1 MIRRVWFFRQSWL
14 VGCRALAASLL
25 IACVLAPAAVAQ
37 QAAEADSLATADADS
52 AAADQLSE
60 LELRELGLRQRQS
73 GQGEQGGAAEP
84 DTSGGIFSNC
94 RNAPEAGV
102 KANVTRINYFA
113 RLSNTVDA
121 AGGGTLSDSYSYSY
135 DSYRRQERTVENR
148 SANVNYASG
157 GGQDAYQLLPVILR
171 LEASTSWSE
180 DINVNSA
187 GSRNVKRSESR
198 RAGLTASRS
207 SLATGPL
214 VQNLTAG
221 WYYNNTVGLNLGVE
235 NEQTNTEMSG
245 AVRTGFPLATG
256 LTLAT
261 RLYGTQRTGDNAL
274 AGIDSPT
281 ETQGDT
287 LGVGGYYNG
296 RRLTGKIVFSQ
307 ADFDRSYLDYRRDA
321 NGLVDTTNLAEGV
334 EKIVSELEEKD
345 AWEVSWD
352 NKFNLGRVTFDS
364 RLSHKYDKQQ
374 YNQSLVG
381 AKERTDDSVNL
392 TLAFP
397 VGRDSLVFTYKYRWA
412 WDDQQ
417 FLNATS
423 SRGRQYKKS
432 RDFTVDW
439 TRRLFRNTDL
449 KGRYRVELS
458 QDIAENQ
465 FNENDRDR
473 LTEEGSLELESRLTR
488 GFFASL
494 EGSYLRKD
502 DIAIRS
508 TLSANNNVK
517 RSYEVSPQYRWTISD
532 RVELQQNFRMYIQ
545 YQDYVFDALESVR
558 KEDTFNKRGNLASKV
573 TYKPTERVEVIVKH
587 DLNRKFNGTRV
598 ATDLA
603 GRESYIRDSEQTISR
618 IELGFTWEV
627 ADGISLQTASFRT
640 EDENERFSG
649 STSSTT
655 TNRSGELWVGTVIDR
670 SWGPQRN
677 PLSFKGRIKRFLAYG
692 PNVTDTSNDYWEAD
706 VLLKWSF

>member
-1 MIRRVWFFRQSWL
+1 MNRRGGLFRRSWL
-14 VGCRALAASLL
+14 VSWALGACLLVPAIAAGQQAAAPDSL
-25 IACVLAPAAVAQ
+25 A
-37 QAAEADSLATADADS
+37 AAEADTAAGE
-52 AAADQLSE
+52 QLSE
-60 LELRELGLRQRQS
+60 LELREARLRELQANRA
-73 GQGEQGGAAEP
+73 GEAAADQP
-84 DTSGGIFSNC
+84 DTSGWIFSNC
-94 RNAPEAGV
+94 RNSPEAGV

-121 AGGGTLSDSYSYSY
+121 AGGGTLNDSYNYSY
-135 DSYRRQERTVENR
+135 DTYRRQERTVENR
-148 SANVNYASG
+148 SANVSYVSG
-157 GGQDAYQLLPVILR
+157 QGQDAYQLLPVILR

-187 GSRNVKRSESR
+187 GSRNVKRSQSR
-198 RAGLTASRS
+198 RAGLTASRTN
-207 SLATGPL
+207 LATGPL
-214 VQNLTAG
+214 LQNVTAG
-221 WYYNNTVGLNLGVE
+221 WYYNNTTGLNLGE
-235 NEQTNTEMSG
+235 ASEQTDTELSG
-245 AVRTGFPLATG
+245 AVRTGIPLAQG
-256 LTLAT
+256 VSLAT
-261 RLYGTQRTGDNAL
+261 RLYGTQRIGDNAL
-274 AGIDSPT
+274 SGIDSPT

-287 LGVGGYYNG
+287 VGVGGYYS
-296 RRLTGKIVFSQ
+296 RQRLVGKVVFSQ

-321 NGLVDTTNLAEGV
+321 NGLVDTTNLPDGV

-352 NKFNLGRVTFDS
+352 NKLTLGRVIFDS

-374 YNQSLVG
+374 YNESLVG
-381 AKERTDDSVNL
+381 AKERTDDTVNL

-397 VGRDSLVFTYKYRWA
+397 VGRDSLVFSYKYRWA

-417 FLNATS
+417 FLNATA

-432 RDFTVDW
+432 RDLTVDW
-439 TRRLFRNTDL
+439 TRKLFRNTDL
-449 KGRYRVELS
+449 KGRYRAELS

-473 LTEEGSLELESRLTR
+473 LTEEGSLRLESRLTR
-488 GFFASL
+488 GFFTSL

-508 TLSANNNVK
+508 TLSANNNIK

-545 YQDYVFDALESVR
+545 YQDYIYDALESVR
-558 KEDTFNKRGNLASKV
+558 KEDTFNKRGNLATKV
-573 TYKPTERVEVIVKH
+573 TYQPTERVEVIVKH
-587 DLNRKFNGTRV
+587 DLNRKNNGTRV

-603 GRESYIRDSEQTISR
+603 GRESYKRDSRQTINR

-627 ADGISLQTASFRT
+627 ADGVSLQTASFRT

-649 STSSTT
+649 GTTSIAA
-655 TNRSGELWVGTVIDR
+655 NRSGELWVGTVIDR
-670 SWGPQRN
+670 SWGPRSN
-677 PLSFKGRIKRFLAYG
+677 PLSFKGRIKRYLAYG